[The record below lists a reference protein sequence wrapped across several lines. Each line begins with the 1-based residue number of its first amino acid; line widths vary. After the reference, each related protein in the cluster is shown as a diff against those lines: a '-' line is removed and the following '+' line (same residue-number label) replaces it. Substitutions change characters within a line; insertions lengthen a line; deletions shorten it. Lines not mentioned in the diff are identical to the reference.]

1 MKEQEMIRCTIFRC
15 GTSKGI
21 FLKRNDLPKDPGL
34 RDRVILAV
42 FGSPDIR
49 QIDGLGGADLLT
61 SKVAMIGAPTRP
73 DADIDYT
80 FGQVGI
86 LRPKVDYSGICGNLC
101 SGAGPY
107 AIYHGLV
114 DIKEPTTF
122 VKIHVT
128 NYNRILKAEIPVKD
142 GELSVEGDHK
152 IDGVPGTGARINLD
166 FSDFGGGVTNKLLP
180 TGNVKDILKVEG
192 IGDVMVSLVDAGNP
206 VVFVHAE
213 TMGLQGMETPFEI
226 DGDPNLLDRLE
237 RIRSVAAQ
245 KFGFVK
251 DWRDAT
257 RDSDFNPFIALVNSP
272 KTYTDYTTNETV
284 EANSFNIL
292 SRLLFNQKMHKAYP
306 ISGTICTGT
315 AARIP
320 GTIVNDL
327 LKESKEKTDEV
338 RIGHPAGII
347 SIDVEVSMKDG
358 KPFLKRAATSRTA
371 RIMMDGHVFYRKSLI
386 GR

>member
-1 MKEQEMIRCTIFRC
+1 MKEQEMIRCTIMRC

-21 FLKRNDLPKDPGL
+21 FLKRNDLPKDPEL
-34 RDRVILAV
+34 RDRVILAI

-49 QIDGLGGADLLT
+49 QIDGLGGSDLLT
-61 SKVAMIGAPTRP
+61 SKVAIIGPSTHP

-128 NYNRILKAEIPVKD
+128 NYKKILKVEIPVKD
-142 GELSVEGDHK
+142 GELSVEGDYR
-152 IDGVPGTGARINLD
+152 IDGCPGTGAKINLD

-192 IGDVMVSLVDAGNP
+192 IGDVIVSLVDAGNP
-206 VVFVHAE
+206 LVFVHAE
-213 TMGLQGMETPFEI
+213 CLGLKGTETPFEI
-226 DGDPNLLDRLE
+226 DADPALLDKLE

-251 DWRDAT
+251 DWKDAT
-257 RDSDFNPFIALVNSP
+257 RDSDFNPNLAVVNSP
-272 KTYTDYTTNETV
+272 QDYTDYTTNKTI
-284 EANSFNIL
+284 EADSFNIL
-292 SRLLFNQKMHKAYP
+292 SRLLFNQKSHKAYP
-306 ISGTICTGT
+306 ISGTICTAT

-327 LKESKEKTDEV
+327 IKESIKGTNEI

-347 SIDVEVSMKDG
+347 SIGVEVCMKDG
-358 KPFLKRAATSRTA
+358 EPFLKTAIVGRTA
-371 RIMMDGHVFYRKSLI
+371 RIIMDGYVFFRKSI
-386 GR
+386 IK